1 MKNDTTET
9 NQDIPSSIDWL
20 DDEATQDVIDEIV
33 AKEADVVLD
42 AEDGVIEIQTE
53 MQRQKESFLKRC
65 FHKLTYW
72 ASLSAFRWT
81 FFAVTSIVV
90 MIVIL
95 VPGSRYAALNLF
107 GVQTAIEARIIDDS
121 TQQPLKNVTLRVG
134 DRFAKSDGQGIV
146 SLQGLHLG
154 STEVIIE
161 KQAFATER
169 RQVTLEWGSNKQGT
183 ISLRAVGAQYTFDI
197 KEFLGG
203 APVQGAEVT
212 NGEGSATAN
221 AEGVAIIVLD
231 STAVSEQE
239 SLEFKVTMAG
249 FRSEQISIST
259 SAHEKQA
266 VVLVPSKKHVFVSRR
281 TGKMDLYAVDID
293 GKNEKLLVPATGLER
308 DDIVLE
314 PSPLSSAV
322 VLVSTREDVRDQYG
336 YLESTLTLVDSDS
349 GATTKIDQSERI
361 QLVGW
366 TRDERLIYVKV
377 ASGTS
382 AGNPNRQK
390 MMSIS
395 MRDLND
401 KKELASSNGFN
412 DVLLAQNFVYY
423 APSNISSNSF
433 YSGVFRISGDGSN
446 KQKVYDKDTYSIVRT
461 AYNAVAVNSQGSWQN
476 YRLGE
481 AAPSG
486 VTNQPASLKGAFYLD
501 DLSGAKSLWMDE
513 RDGKTLMLLYDPT
526 SQKDQTL
533 LTDTS
538 MTGKAYWFDMNRI
551 IYRTQNGKITTDNVI
566 DIRTNTA
573 QKITDVQSV
582 SLGGGWYYY
591 N

>member
-1 MKNDTTET
+1 M
-9 NQDIPSSIDWL
+9 
-20 DDEATQDVIDEIV
+20 
-33 AKEADVVLD
+33 
-42 AEDGVIEIQTE
+42 
-53 MQRQKESFLKRC
+53 
-65 FHKLTYW
+65 
-72 ASLSAFRWT
+72 
-81 FFAVTSIVV
+81 
-90 MIVIL
+90 
-95 VPGSRYAALNLF
+95 
-107 GVQTAIEARIIDDS
+107 
-121 TQQPLKNVTLRVG
+121 
-134 DRFAKSDGQGIV
+134 
-146 SLQGLHLG
+146 
-154 STEVIIE
+154 
-161 KQAFATER
+161 
-169 RQVTLEWGSNKQGT
+169 
-183 ISLRAVGAQYTFDI
+183 
-197 KEFLGG
+197 
-203 APVQGAEVT
+203 
-212 NGEGSATAN
+212 
-221 AEGVAIIVLD
+221 
-231 STAVSEQE
+231 
-239 SLEFKVTMAG
+239 
-249 FRSEQISIST
+249 
-259 SAHEKQA
+259 
-266 VVLVPSKKHVFVSRR
+266 LVPSKKHVFVSRR
-281 TGKMDLYAVDID
+281 TGKLDLYAVDID

-366 TRDERLIYVKV
+366 TRDERLIYVKI

-412 DVLLAQNFVYY
+412 DVLLAQNFIYY
-423 APSNISSNSF
+423 APSNISNNSF
-433 YSGVFRISGDGSN
+433 YSGIFRISGDGSN

-486 VTNQPASLKGAFYLD
+486 VTNQPTSLKGAFYLD
-501 DLSGAKSLWMDE
+501 DLSGTKSLWMDE

-533 LTDTS
+533 LTDTN
-538 MTGKAYWFDMNRI
+538 MTGKAYWFDKNRI